1 MNELPLYRQ
10 ASQRRNRLS
19 FWVALAVLVLI
30 AAGSPYVI
38 RAGDNQ
44 KETASSVAAA
54 QTAVADS
61 NNSTKT
67 KTNKMSDT
75 ELRKKLT
82 PEQYH
87 ITRENGT
94 EPPFQNAYWNNHKKG
109 IYVDVISGQPLFAS
123 TDKFDSGTGWPSFT
137 KPMNPANVVEKGD
150 KSLFM
155 ERTEVRS
162 KQSDAHLGHIF
173 DDGPQPTGLRYCV
186 NSAALRFI
194 PREKMQEEGYGQYL
208 SLFENGGK
216 K

>member
-30 AAGSPYVI
+30 AAGSLYVM

-44 KETASSVAAA
+44 KETASSVVAA
-54 QTAVADS
+54 QTAAADS

-67 KTNKMSDT
+67 KSNKMSDT

-94 EPPFQNAYWNNHKKG
+94 EPPFQNAYWNNHKEG

-137 KPMNPANVVEKGD
+137 KPIDPANVVEKGD

-194 PREKMQEEGYGQYL
+194 PLEKMQEEGYGQYL
-208 SLFENGGK
+208 SLFENGGQK
-216 K
+216 